1 MSRTEELN
9 IRITQGEKEALAA
22 AAKKSNLKVS
32 DYVRKRL
39 LGSELADVDQ
49 VLLVGLAAFA
59 PHLKAALARIDANM
73 QEISRL
79 RDHRTAGKVGSTNL
93 Y

>member
-1 MSRTEELN
+1 MSRTALLN
-9 IRITQGEKEALAA
+9 IRITRSEKEALIAS
-22 AAKKSNLKVS
+22 AKKSNLKVS

-49 VLLVGLAAFA
+49 VLIEGLTAFA
-59 PHLKAALARIDANM
+59 PQFKAALARIDANM

-79 RDHRTAGKVGSTNL
+79 REHSAGKVGSTNL
-93 Y
+93 